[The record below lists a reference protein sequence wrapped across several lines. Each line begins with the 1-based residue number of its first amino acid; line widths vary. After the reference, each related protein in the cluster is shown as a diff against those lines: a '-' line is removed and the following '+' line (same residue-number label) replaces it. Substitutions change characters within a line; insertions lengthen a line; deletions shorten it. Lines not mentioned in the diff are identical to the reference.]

1 MKEPLHSRRI
11 WKRLACLAAMLFCV
25 AAAGVP
31 ALAQEA
37 AGDSG
42 SGQSGI
48 PEEWAQVT
56 QEAPMTAGDFS
67 GMTLSD
73 WLEKGAE
80 ILRESLHEPLRLLA
94 RLCGLLLL
102 AAVGK
107 SMCTERTSPELAG
120 LVDTVVTLAVFTL
133 CSSCMLALTG
143 VLQDAIETSRV
154 YIISFVPVFASVLTA
169 CGQVGGAALYSGFF
183 FGAAMVMADIL
194 CRVGLPLTRV
204 LLALNATAAVG
215 STLDLSQLTA
225 SVCRWTKWLL
235 TFCATVFGALIGL
248 QGMLEWEKLGYTVC
262 GTARNGK
269 LALELIER
277 EKPDIVIADVKMPVM
292 DGLTL
297 ARTCRERS
305 ALPAFIMLTSFEEF
319 GYIKQAMGAGVVDY
333 LVKLDLT
340 PENLQTAL
348 AKAAEKVKKERALLG
363 ELSAQENLA
372 ESVRSYQERFFVRL
386 YAGLF
391 PDEAA
396 LEQPLQHM
404 ELNLA
409 SDAYLVASCEI
420 IANTALTPAQQLKLS
435 FSCGRMLE
443 TTLQNYLPCYV
454 TGADA
459 MRCNVLFCLTDA
471 QCQNYRTVLRPLL
484 ERASQIL
491 YNYFTVRLLWAVG
504 RPTGSL
510 LGLARCCRE
519 NAHLQPL
526 LTVEQPIQF
535 VEVNEGDATAGK
547 MQVVAQVQEYIQS
560 HLSERLTLADVAAVF
575 NFSPNYLS
583 QLFGKYGDSGFVEY
597 ITETRIAA
605 AKEMLEQG
613 DLKVYEIAE
622 KLGYES
628 AFYFSKVFKKVTG
641 LSPREYQQ
649 SI

>member
-1 MKEPLHSRRI
+1 
-11 WKRLACLAAMLFCV
+11 MLFCV

-48 PEEWAQVT
+48 PEEWAQVAL
-56 QEAPMTAGDFS
+56 EAPMTAGDFS

-248 QGMLEWEKLGYTVC
+248 QGIFAQSADT
-262 GTARNGK
+262 
-269 LALELIER
+269 LALKTGKFLLSSGVPVVGRAISDAMGSVLAGLKMLKGTVGFAVIAVIAVSFLPLLIQCCAYHLVFSAGNIVASATGGT
-277 EKPDIVIADVKMPVM
+277 KSAKLLSGLSDCVSLYISMVVFFSLIVISSTLVM
-292 DGLTL
+292 
-297 ARTCRERS
+297 
-305 ALPAFIMLTSFEEF
+305 I
-319 GYIKQAMGAGVVDY
+319 
-333 LVKLDLT
+333 
-340 PENLQTAL
+340 
-348 AKAAEKVKKERALLG
+348 LLG
-363 ELSAQENLA
+363 N
-372 ESVRSYQERFFVRL
+372 
-386 YAGLF
+386 G
-391 PDEAA
+391 
-396 LEQPLQHM
+396 
-404 ELNLA
+404 
-409 SDAYLVASCEI
+409 
-420 IANTALTPAQQLKLS
+420 
-435 FSCGRMLE
+435 G
-443 TTLQNYLPCYV
+443 
-454 TGADA
+454 
-459 MRCNVLFCLTDA
+459 
-471 QCQNYRTVLRPLL
+471 
-484 ERASQIL
+484 
-491 YNYFTVRLLWAVG
+491 
-504 RPTGSL
+504 
-510 LGLARCCRE
+510 
-519 NAHLQPL
+519 
-526 LTVEQPIQF
+526 
-535 VEVNEGDATAGK
+535 
-547 MQVVAQVQEYIQS
+547 
-560 HLSERLTLADVAAVF
+560 
-575 NFSPNYLS
+575 
-583 QLFGKYGDSGFVEY
+583 
-597 ITETRIAA
+597 
-605 AKEMLEQG
+605 
-613 DLKVYEIAE
+613 
-622 KLGYES
+622 
-628 AFYFSKVFKKVTG
+628 
-641 LSPREYQQ
+641 
-649 SI
+649 

>member
-1 MKEPLHSRRI
+1 
-11 WKRLACLAAMLFCV
+11 MLFCV

-248 QGMLEWEKLGYTVC
+248 QGIFAQSADT
-262 GTARNGK
+262 
-269 LALELIER
+269 LALKTGKFLLSSGVLAGLKMLKGTVGFAVIAVIAASFLPLLIQCCAYHLVFSAGNIVASATGGT
-277 EKPDIVIADVKMPVM
+277 KSAKLLSGLSDCVSLYISMVVFFSLIVISSTLVM
-292 DGLTL
+292 
-297 ARTCRERS
+297 
-305 ALPAFIMLTSFEEF
+305 I
-319 GYIKQAMGAGVVDY
+319 
-333 LVKLDLT
+333 
-340 PENLQTAL
+340 
-348 AKAAEKVKKERALLG
+348 LLG
-363 ELSAQENLA
+363 N
-372 ESVRSYQERFFVRL
+372 
-386 YAGLF
+386 G
-391 PDEAA
+391 
-396 LEQPLQHM
+396 
-404 ELNLA
+404 
-409 SDAYLVASCEI
+409 
-420 IANTALTPAQQLKLS
+420 
-435 FSCGRMLE
+435 G
-443 TTLQNYLPCYV
+443 
-454 TGADA
+454 
-459 MRCNVLFCLTDA
+459 
-471 QCQNYRTVLRPLL
+471 
-484 ERASQIL
+484 
-491 YNYFTVRLLWAVG
+491 
-504 RPTGSL
+504 
-510 LGLARCCRE
+510 
-519 NAHLQPL
+519 
-526 LTVEQPIQF
+526 
-535 VEVNEGDATAGK
+535 
-547 MQVVAQVQEYIQS
+547 
-560 HLSERLTLADVAAVF
+560 
-575 NFSPNYLS
+575 
-583 QLFGKYGDSGFVEY
+583 
-597 ITETRIAA
+597 
-605 AKEMLEQG
+605 
-613 DLKVYEIAE
+613 
-622 KLGYES
+622 
-628 AFYFSKVFKKVTG
+628 
-641 LSPREYQQ
+641 
-649 SI
+649 

>member
-102 AAVGK
+102 AA
-107 SMCTERTSPELAG
+107 

-248 QGMLEWEKLGYTVC
+248 QGIFAQSADT
-262 GTARNGK
+262 
-269 LALELIER
+269 LALKTGKFLLSSGVPVVGRAISDAMGSVLAGLKMLKGTVGFAVIAVIAASFLPLLIQCCAYHLVFSAGNIVASATGGT
-277 EKPDIVIADVKMPVM
+277 KSAKLLSGLSDCVSLYISMVVFFSLIVISSTLVM
-292 DGLTL
+292 
-297 ARTCRERS
+297 
-305 ALPAFIMLTSFEEF
+305 I
-319 GYIKQAMGAGVVDY
+319 
-333 LVKLDLT
+333 
-340 PENLQTAL
+340 
-348 AKAAEKVKKERALLG
+348 LLG
-363 ELSAQENLA
+363 N
-372 ESVRSYQERFFVRL
+372 
-386 YAGLF
+386 G
-391 PDEAA
+391 
-396 LEQPLQHM
+396 
-404 ELNLA
+404 
-409 SDAYLVASCEI
+409 
-420 IANTALTPAQQLKLS
+420 
-435 FSCGRMLE
+435 G
-443 TTLQNYLPCYV
+443 
-454 TGADA
+454 
-459 MRCNVLFCLTDA
+459 
-471 QCQNYRTVLRPLL
+471 
-484 ERASQIL
+484 
-491 YNYFTVRLLWAVG
+491 
-504 RPTGSL
+504 
-510 LGLARCCRE
+510 
-519 NAHLQPL
+519 
-526 LTVEQPIQF
+526 
-535 VEVNEGDATAGK
+535 
-547 MQVVAQVQEYIQS
+547 
-560 HLSERLTLADVAAVF
+560 
-575 NFSPNYLS
+575 
-583 QLFGKYGDSGFVEY
+583 
-597 ITETRIAA
+597 
-605 AKEMLEQG
+605 
-613 DLKVYEIAE
+613 
-622 KLGYES
+622 
-628 AFYFSKVFKKVTG
+628 
-641 LSPREYQQ
+641 
-649 SI
+649 

>member
-48 PEEWAQVT
+48 PEEWAQVAL
-56 QEAPMTAGDFS
+56 EAPMTAGDFS

-248 QGMLEWEKLGYTVC
+248 QGIFAQSADTLALKTGKFLLSSGVPVGRIENAQRHSGVC
-262 GTARNGK
+262 GDR
-269 LALELIER
+269 R
-277 EKPDIVIADVKMPVM
+277 
-292 DGLTL
+292 
-297 ARTCRERS
+297 RC
-305 ALPAFIMLTSFEEF
+305 
-319 GYIKQAMGAGVVDY
+319 GVVSAAAHTV
-333 LVKLDLT
+333 LCVPPCVFRRKHRGVG
-340 PENLQTAL
+340 NGRHQKR
-348 AKAAEKVKKERALLG
+348 KAA
-363 ELSAQENLA
+363 
-372 ESVRSYQERFFVRL
+372 F
-386 YAGLF
+386 
-391 PDEAA
+391 
-396 LEQPLQHM
+396 
-404 ELNLA
+404 
-409 SDAYLVASCEI
+409 
-420 IANTALTPAQQLKLS
+420 
-435 FSCGRMLE
+435 
-443 TTLQNYLPCYV
+443 
-454 TGADA
+454 
-459 MRCNVLFCLTDA
+459 
-471 QCQNYRTVLRPLL
+471 RPL
-484 ERASQIL
+484 
-491 YNYFTVRLLWAVG
+491 
-504 RPTGSL
+504 
-510 LGLARCCRE
+510 GLCE
-519 NAHLQPL
+519 PL
-526 LTVEQPIQF
+526 HF
-535 VEVNEGDATAGK
+535 DGC
-547 MQVVAQVQEYIQS
+547 
-560 HLSERLTLADVAAVF
+560 
-575 NFSPNYLS
+575 
-583 QLFGKYGDSGFVEY
+583 LF
-597 ITETRIAA
+597 
-605 AKEMLEQG
+605 
-613 DLKVYEIAE
+613 
-622 KLGYES
+622 
-628 AFYFSKVFKKVTG
+628 
-641 LSPREYQQ
+641 
-649 SI
+649 

>member
-1 MKEPLHSRRI
+1 MLRILLVDDEPL
-11 WKRLACLAAMLFCV
+11 V
-25 AAAGVP
+25 
-31 ALAQEA
+31 
-37 AGDSG
+37 
-42 SGQSGI
+42 
-48 PEEWAQVT
+48 
-56 QEAPMTAGDFS
+56 
-67 GMTLSD
+67 
-73 WLEKGAE
+73 
-80 ILRESLHEPLRLLA
+80 
-94 RLCGLLLL
+94 
-102 AAVGK
+102 
-107 SMCTERTSPELAG
+107 
-120 LVDTVVTLAVFTL
+120 
-133 CSSCMLALTG
+133 
-143 VLQDAIETSRV
+143 
-154 YIISFVPVFASVLTA
+154 
-169 CGQVGGAALYSGFF
+169 
-183 FGAAMVMADIL
+183 
-194 CRVGLPLTRV
+194 
-204 LLALNATAAVG
+204 
-215 STLDLSQLTA
+215 
-225 SVCRWTKWLL
+225 
-235 TFCATVFGALIGL
+235 LIGL

-535 VEVNEGDATAGK
+535 VEVNEGDATASAIFEALAY
-547 MQVVAQVQEYIQS
+547 QVSKE
-560 HLSERLTLADVAAVF
+560 
-575 NFSPNYLS
+575 
-583 QLFGKYGDSGFVEY
+583 
-597 ITETRIAA
+597 IAA
-605 AKEMLEQG
+605 MTAVLSGRVDAIVLTGGIAKSQ
-613 DLKVYEIAE
+613 AFA
-622 KLGYES
+622 KL
-628 AFYFSKVFKKVTG
+628 VTG
-641 LSPREYQQ
+641 RISYLAPIVLKPGEEEMDSLAYYLHGVLTGAIAPKEY
-649 SI
+649 